1 MFFVCFKLKR
11 ERFIEELESYAKQ
24 VDEFSQCGEMLDL
37 AKYYKKAQSLEQKLL
52 AANERIEQFNAEEE
66 AFAWETTQYPLR
78 LQTFNT
84 LQPFLKLYEIGVEFT
99 NKSRDWMEGPMSK
112 VVPDLVEQ
120 DVNNYWRQLYKL
132 ERQFQNQPVA
142 RKMAGNEFNP
152 DNFT

>member
-1 MFFVCFKLKR
+1 M
-11 ERFIEELESYAKQ
+11 ESYAKQ

-37 AKYYKKAQSLEQKLL
+37 HKYYKKAQTLEQKLI

-66 AFAWETTQYPLR
+66 AFGWETTQYPLR

-84 LQPFLKLYEIGVEFT
+84 LQPYQKLYEIGVEFT
-99 NKSRDWMEGPMSK
+99 NKNKDWMEGPMSK
-112 VVPDLVEQ
+112 VVPDQVDQ

-142 RKMAGNEFNP
+142 RKMAGIVCFK
-152 DNFT
+152 FL